1 MGKAF
6 VAILDYNNL
15 VGHKMVP
22 IESEG
27 ARGYNNSL
35 LLPCGGSDPV
45 AGLSRKRRGYH
56 VWAIQAFR
64 DSAVYHIP
72 TIHSGLA
79 YIHPEK
85 SQAQRW
91 VVHRC
96 LLVYSDGNHATDS
109 TVQKPLGCDCSE
121 HLWLRCRR
129 CYLDCGNVPYWVT

>member
-1 MGKAF
+1 

-64 DSAVYHIP
+64 ESAVYHIP
-72 TIHSGLA
+72 TIRSSLA

-85 SQAQRW
+85 SQAQRR

-96 LLVYSDGNHATDS
+96 HLVYSDGNHETDS
-109 TVQKPLGCDCSE
+109 TVRNRLGCGCNE
-121 HLWLRCRR
+121 HFGLHWRR
-129 CYLDCGNVPYWVT
+129 CYLGCGNVPCWVT